1 MSTSWRAIAP
11 RRPHRPYPIVARV
24 ATRTAVAGSIMLVA
38 TKLRG
43 RVLRVLERGC
53 HMGRG
58 STRRRLALTT
68 AVGLGIL
75 ALAIPGLAA
84 VTGGCT
90 GSATID
96 GVEYGPDNDTPAN
109 AIVIPDR
116 DDVEAAWSGEVP
128 FANTNFSGEAGI
140 RVGPGVI
147 RLADWE
153 GANDEDVRSAAG
165 QYSLD
170 ELRAALPVDVGVAGI
185 YEVIVE
191 HSADGGSCEAN
202 VFVKFEGNPLGTP
215 LGLVSVV
222 GLALSTLG
230 MVVGMFE
237 KGR

>member
-1 MSTSWRAIAP
+1 MREGAAMARGFA
-11 RRPHRPYPIVARV
+11 RRRV
-24 ATRTAVAGSIMLVA
+24 AVA
-38 TKLRG
+38 T
-43 RVLRVLERGC
+43 
-53 HMGRG
+53 
-58 STRRRLALTT
+58 AI
-68 AVGLGIL
+68 GLGIL
-75 ALAIPGLAA
+75 TVAIPGVAA

-116 DDVEAAWSGEVP
+116 DDVGAAWSGEVP

-165 QYSLD
+165 EYSLD

-185 YEVIVE
+185 YEVIVR
-191 HSADGGSCEAN
+191 HQADGGTCEAN
-202 VFVKFEGNPLGTP
+202 VFVTFEGNPLSTP
-215 LGLVSVV
+215 LGLVSAV
-222 GLALSTLG
+222 GLTLSAIG
-230 MVVGMFE
+230 MFASMFE
-237 KGR
+237 KRR